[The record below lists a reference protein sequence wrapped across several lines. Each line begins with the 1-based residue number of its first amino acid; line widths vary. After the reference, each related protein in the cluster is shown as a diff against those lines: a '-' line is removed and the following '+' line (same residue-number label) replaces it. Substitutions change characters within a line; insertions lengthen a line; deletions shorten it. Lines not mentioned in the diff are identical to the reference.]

1 MPVMID
7 LTPVTPPDEPQTNKP
22 HLFHKLS
29 RRRFLALAGG
39 SLAYALQLATGKAQA
54 ASSNVGQRR
63 ASSDEAT
70 LDYKIAQM
78 LMIGFTGG
86 YLSPT
91 NPVVRDIRDRGVGGV
106 YLIDYS
112 TPATAA
118 YSNVRSPA
126 QLAALTAGLR
136 SLAKGWPLPLL
147 VGTDQEGGQ
156 VARLKTKYGFPPS
169 VTQQYLGALNNLA
182 TTHRYALTTARAL
195 AAGGLNLNLAP
206 VVDLNTN
213 PANPVIGR
221 LGRSFSADP
230 VIVANHALEVIK
242 AHHEQGVVCTLKH
255 FPGHGSS
262 RSDSHLGFVDVTG
275 TWSRT
280 ELQPYAKIIAAGQ
293 ADLIMTAHIFN
304 ANLDPDLPATLSNR
318 TVAGILRGQLGYN
331 GVVISDDMQMKAIS
345 GRYTLEQALR
355 LSINAGVDMITL
367 SPTRVYQPDLASRPI
382 AIIKGLVQSGA
393 ISEERIEQSYGR
405 IKALKGRIGS

>member
-1 MPVMID
+1 MTIFGSEQNPD
-7 LTPVTPPDEPQTNKP
+7 TAPTTPR
-22 HLFHKLS
+22 LS
-29 RRRFLALAGG
+29 RRRFLGLAGG
-39 SLAYALQLATGKAQA
+39 SLALAVQSIAGKAWA
-54 ASSNVGQRR
+54 ASSNVPQGGPL
-63 ASSDEAT
+63 AGEET

-86 YLSPT
+86 EISPT

-106 YLIDYS
+106 YLIDYDRP
-112 TPATAA
+112 TTAV

-126 QLAALTAGLR
+126 QLKALTAGLQG
-136 SLAKGWPLPLL
+136 LAKSCPLPLL
-147 VGTDQEGGQ
+147 IATDQEGGQ
-156 VARLKTKYGFPPS
+156 VARLKTKYGFPAT
-169 VTQQYLGALNNLA
+169 VTQQYLGYINNLR
-182 TTHRYALTTARAL
+182 TTRQYALTSARTL
-195 AAGGLNLNLAP
+195 AVGGLNLNFAP

-213 PANPVIGR
+213 PNNPAIGS
-221 LGRSFSADP
+221 LGRSFSASP
-230 VIVANHALEVIK
+230 EIVANHSLEVIK
-242 AHHEQGVVCTLKH
+242 AHHEQGVLCTLKH

-293 ADLIMTAHIFN
+293 CDLVMTAHIFN
-304 ANLDPDLPATLSNR
+304 ANLDPNLPATLSNR
-318 TVAGILRGQLGYN
+318 IVAGILREQLDYK

-345 GRYTLEQALR
+345 SRYTLEQALR

-393 ISEERIEQSYGR
+393 ISEARIEQSYAR
-405 IKALKGRIGS
+405 IKALKGKLRK